1 MAVRFILG
9 RAGAGKTRTCIDQ
22 VQQHLRQ
29 SPRAGPKLIL
39 LVPDQASL
47 QTERALLSAP
57 DIAGAQRAEVLNF
70 RRFAQRLLQTAPA
83 ASARPISN
91 IGRVMVLQRLVGELR
106 SELRY
111 FQSDRLLP
119 GLYRQLSTQIEEFIV
134 GAISPDDL
142 QSQAVA
148 DAGDESAR
156 AKLSDLALLY
166 DRYLKFLSR
175 GFVDPAMALEEAR
188 QHLPAA
194 EWVRGAHIWI
204 DGFARLSEQ
213 QARFL
218 TDLAEHAE
226 RVEVALLVDPADDG
240 VAGDNA
246 PDPHALFGPTV
257 RTYHK
262 LLAAFAKRH
271 IPIEP
276 PLFLPQADTAS
287 GSTRGAERRDLKH
300 LQAHIFGV
308 GHADERPPENISL
321 IEAADAEDEIRLV
334 VRRITALASHSE
346 DPVRYRDIAI
356 ITRQLAE
363 HHSLIAAALQDNNIP
378 YFVDRRP
385 PLGEHAVS
393 FFLRALVGVATE
405 RFSTQTVRP
414 LLKSDLLSLD
424 PAQADRL
431 ENYIIAH
438 RIAGLKT
445 WTGPDWHRDPRFRS
459 PLDDPDESRDKQ
471 DLLRQINAT
480 RRAFVEQLAPWINTT
495 EAGEPPPRPGAH
507 WARVLYETIERLEV
521 PQQIER
527 WALAAEGDGQTAEA
541 NHHRQAWRCVVQLLD
556 DFATALGDS
565 PMSRQEFAQIL
576 DAGLGQ
582 LDTGLVPP
590 AVDQVLVGSIE
601 RSRHPDIRIAFVLG
615 MNDGV
620 WPRIE
625 REPQLLNDD
634 DRRMLTQAGLAVDPP
649 CVENIGEDRLLA
661 YVALTRPRDRL
672 YVSYCRTDLDGRPLE
687 PSPYLDELRRLF
699 PALLVEQSD
708 RAGVAAQVDAIA
720 TGRALIHA
728 LADRLSGTQDRS
740 KWNAVYDRA
749 RQRDDLRRPLA
760 AALRSLIDCNEST
773 LSSDLIDDLS
783 RRPLRTSITQL
794 ENYSACPFQHFAGGR
809 LKLAERPTGEL
820 NALHLGALYH
830 AVLDSFTQKLMDDKV
845 QLRDLHDDQLNERL
859 CDSISHFSKRFGDW
873 VDEERGSQAFV
884 WERLH
889 YELLAALNAHR
900 TIFGAGQITPIGSEV
915 AFGLGTEDGLPALE
929 LDTPKGRRVLL
940 RGKIDR
946 VDTARD
952 GNRTLGFVFDYKRSR
967 ERKLSISDAYHGLSL
982 QLIVYLLALDSLGEK
997 LADQPIT
1004 PGGSFFLPLIPDYTR
1019 VDHPD
1024 ESPDESIKPFRP
1036 RGILTRDA
1044 VRLLDESLSPGDSSS
1059 VIAAMLNKDGSLS
1072 KTGGNDAVESEDF
1085 ERLMERVRFI
1095 VGRMCDDILDG
1106 QIPVRPYRQGKTMP
1120 CTYCDY
1126 RSVCR
1131 FEFPEAE
1138 VRYLDSMKKQ
1148 EVWNLL
1154 KTDVRI

>member
-334 VRRITALASHSE
+334 VRRITALASRGD

-405 RFSTQTVRP
+405 RFSTQTVRQ
-414 LLKSDLLSLD
+414 LLKSDLLNLD

-794 ENYSACPFQHFAGGR
+794 ENYSNCPFQHFAGGR
-809 LKLAERPTGEL
+809 LKLTERPTGEL

-900 TIFGAGQITPIGSEV
+900 TIF
-915 AFGLGTEDGLPALE
+915 
-929 LDTPKGRRVLL
+929 
-940 RGKIDR
+940 
-946 VDTARD
+946 
-952 GNRTLGFVFDYKRSR
+952 
-967 ERKLSISDAYHGLSL
+967 
-982 QLIVYLLALDSLGEK
+982 
-997 LADQPIT
+997 
-1004 PGGSFFLPLIPDYTR
+1004 
-1019 VDHPD
+1019 
-1024 ESPDESIKPFRP
+1024 
-1036 RGILTRDA
+1036 
-1044 VRLLDESLSPGDSSS
+1044 
-1059 VIAAMLNKDGSLS
+1059 
-1072 KTGGNDAVESEDF
+1072 
-1085 ERLMERVRFI
+1085 
-1095 VGRMCDDILDG
+1095 
-1106 QIPVRPYRQGKTMP
+1106 
-1120 CTYCDY
+1120 
-1126 RSVCR
+1126 
-1131 FEFPEAE
+1131 
-1138 VRYLDSMKKQ
+1138 
-1148 EVWNLL
+1148 
-1154 KTDVRI
+1154 